1 MSRILVGS
9 QYFFAQYPHFKSKDI
24 DEVEI
29 VETAEFQ
36 HLKQISRKGSCL
48 FIIRRQQN
56 KDDYINWALK
66 SKAGMVLG
74 KFLVPEFCQE
84 IDFTIKDLPKLAP
97 LLDRLDR
104 RHQYERI
111 IYDSYLSNGAFYLTQ
126 AQRDAAYTSYYKS
139 RQIDPDENK
148 QLHTDFYAAQAE
160 QES

>member
-9 QYFFAQYPHFKSKDI
+9 QYFFAQYPYFKSKDI

-29 VETAEFQ
+29 IETNEFQ

-48 FIIRRQQN
+48 FIMRQQQN

-97 LLDRLDR
+97 LLARLDR

-111 IYDSYLSNGAFYLTQ
+111 IYNSYLSNGAFYLTEE
-126 AQRDAAYTSYYKS
+126 QRDAAYASYCES
-139 RQIDPDENK
+139 RDVSASLN
-148 QLHTDFYAAQAE
+148 
-160 QES
+160 